1 MTSWSLIKTTLTTC
15 WSSRAFCQ
23 ALLSLKSNCEPNI
36 WTFPVRMV
44 RFKICWLWWILDKV
58 DGDYEI
64 GKKGTKSP
72 GHGHTPAHAWDVS
85 KLLCYYD
92 QHFNINDQ
100 QCHHHLGFPR
110 HDIMIMPMIILACFN
125 TIFALWEGAAWWSP
139 CHRKFQSVLR
149 G

>member
-64 GKKGTKSP
+64 GKSAPNHLDMDIHQPMP
-72 GHGHTPAHAWDVS
+72 GMLRSSCVIMIST
-85 KLLCYYD
+85 
-92 QHFNINDQ
+92 NDQ
-100 QCHHHLGFPR
+100 QRHHHLGFPR
-110 HDIMIMPMIILACFN
+110 HDIMIMPMMKLACFN